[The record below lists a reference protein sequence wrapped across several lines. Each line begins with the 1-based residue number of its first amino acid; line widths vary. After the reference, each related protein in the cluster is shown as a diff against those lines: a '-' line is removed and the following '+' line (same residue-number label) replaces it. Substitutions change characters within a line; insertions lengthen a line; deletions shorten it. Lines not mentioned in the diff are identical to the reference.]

1 MPPSNLENPGQTR
14 PNIVLILVDD
24 MGFSD
29 IGCFGSEI
37 RTPNLDR
44 LAATG
49 ARFTQMYNAARCCPS
64 RASLLTGVYPHQA
77 GVGHMVADYG
87 QPGYRGFLSESS
99 ATIAEVLAADGYRTQ
114 MSGKWHV
121 GGDYDLLNP
130 DSWTPGD
137 ATHPLPTQRGFQHFF
152 GTLTGAGTFYNPPTL
167 MKGDSFY
174 TPESEE
180 FYYTDAIA
188 DHAVSM
194 IDEAVAEE
202 APFFQYVAFTA
213 PHWPLHAPEEDI
225 ARYEGRYR
233 NGWDA
238 TRTARHEEAIAKGVL
253 SDRWQITPRD
263 EDAPPW
269 ESVQHKDWE
278 DLRMAVYAAQ
288 IDRMD
293 QAIGRVLSAL
303 ENGGVADNTLVM
315 FLSDNG
321 GCAEFLAEDS
331 GTPDPLKFDTPTLN
345 GGRMRMG
352 NSPDIRPGPADTF
365 MSYDLP
371 WSNVSNTPFREF
383 KHWVHEGGIAT
394 PLIINWP
401 EKIKHAVTVDEPAHL
416 IDLAATCFAAAGVRT
431 NGEVDGRAVLPPEG
445 ESLLEACE
453 REDHGEWSRDL
464 PILWEHEGNRAVR
477 IGEWKLVSRHPGD
490 WELYNMA
497 EDRTELNDLSEG
509 EAKRLREMTG
519 IYESWAERVGVLA
532 WPVVPQVT
540 AAASRGRSIHVV
552 R

>member
-1 MPPSNLENPGQTR
+1 MSSDAADSSSQAG
-14 PNIVLILVDD
+14 PNIVLILADD

-29 IGCFGSEI
+29 IGCYGSEI

-44 LAATG
+44 LAESG
-49 ARFTQMYNAARCCPS
+49 VRFTQMYNAARCCPS

-87 QPGYRGFLSESS
+87 QPGYRGFLSKSS
-99 ATIAEVLAADGYRTQ
+99 ATIAEVLSANGYRTQ

-121 GGDYDLLNP
+121 GGDYPLLDP
-130 DSWTPGD
+130 SGWTPGD
-137 ATHPLPTQRGFQHFF
+137 EGHPVPTQRGFQHFF
-152 GTLTGAGTFYNPPTL
+152 GTLTGAGTFYNPQTL
-167 MKGDSFY
+167 MTGD
-174 TPESEE
+174 TLTKLESEE

-194 IDEAVAEE
+194 VREAVAGQK
-202 APFFQYVAFTA
+202 PFFQYVAFTA
-213 PHWPLHAPEEDI
+213 PHWPLHAPQEEI
-225 ARYEGRYR
+225 ARYEGMYR
-233 NGWDA
+233 DGWDA

-293 QAIGRVLSAL
+293 QAIGRILAVLES
-303 ENGGVADNTLVM
+303 EGVADNTLVM

-331 GTPDPLKFDTPTLN
+331 GTPEPLKFDTPMLN
-345 GGRMRMG
+345 GQRMRMG
-352 NSPDIRPGPADTF
+352 NNPEIRPGPADTF

-383 KHWVHEGGIAT
+383 KHWVHEGGVAT
-394 PLIINWP
+394 PFIINWP
-401 EKIKHAVTVDEPAHL
+401 ARIKRPVAVHEPAHL
-416 IDLAATCFAAAGVRT
+416 IDVAATCFAAAGVRV
-431 NGEVDGRAVLPPEG
+431 GAEVGDREVLAPEG
-445 ESLLEACE
+445 ESLLDACE
-453 REDHGEWSRDL
+453 RGEWSRQS
-464 PILWEHEGNRAVR
+464 PIFWEHEGNRAVR
-477 IGEWKLVSRHPGD
+477 QRDWKLVSRHPGG

-497 EDRTELNDLSEG
+497 DDRTELNDLSAG
-509 EAKRLREMTG
+509 EVARMKEMAG
-519 IYESWAERVGVLA
+519 MYESWAARVGVLP
-532 WPVVPQVT
+532 WPIVPNVT
-540 AAASRGRSIHVV
+540 AAASKGRSVHVV
-552 R
+552 S

>member
-1 MPPSNLENPGQTR
+1 MTSQANQRIGSNR
-14 PNIVLILVDD
+14 PNIVVILADD

-29 IGCFGSEI
+29 IGCYGSEI

-44 LAATG
+44 LAAKG

-64 RASLLTGVYPHQA
+64 RASLLTGLYPHQA
-77 GVGHMVADYG
+77 GIGHMTGDYG

-121 GGDYDLLNP
+121 GGNYHPFNI
-130 DSWTPGD
+130 DSWTPGAD
-137 ATHPLPTQRGFQHFF
+137 GNPLPTQRGFQHFF
-152 GTLTGAGTFYNPPTL
+152 GTLTGAGTFYNPQTL
-167 MKGDSFY
+167 MKGETLY

-188 DHAVSM
+188 DHAVTM
-194 IDEAVAEE
+194 IGEAVAEQM
-202 APFFQYVAFTA
+202 PFFHYVAFTA

-225 ARYEGRYR
+225 ARYEGKYR

-269 ESVQHKDWE
+269 ETVEHKDWE

-293 QAIGRVLSAL
+293 QAIGRILNTL
-303 ENGGVADNTLVM
+303 ESGGIADNTLVM

-331 GTPDPLKFDTPTLN
+331 GTPDPLNFDTPMLD

-352 NSPDIRPGPADTF
+352 NNPAIRPGPADTF

-371 WSNVSNTPFREF
+371 WANVSNTPFREF

-394 PLIINWP
+394 PLIVNWP
-401 EKIKHAVTVDEPAHL
+401 DRIEQPVTVDEPVHL
-416 IDLAATCFAAAGVRT
+416 IDIAATCFAAAGVRQ
-431 NGEVDGRAVLPPEG
+431 NGEVDGREVLPPEG
-445 ESLLEACE
+445 ESLLEACSQA
-453 REDHGEWSRDL
+453 DWSRDK

-477 IGEWKLVSRHPGD
+477 IGNWKLVSRHSED

-497 EDRTELNDLSEG
+497 EDRTELNDLSVG
-509 EAKRLREMTG
+509 ESHRLREMTG
-519 IYESWAERVGVLA
+519 IYESWAARVGVLP
-532 WPVVPQVT
+532 WPVNPQIT
-540 AAASRGRSIHVV
+540 AAASTGRSIHIV